1 MSDLDELKDRY
12 HRSVEALI
20 HGDPEPQRELWSRR
34 DDVTLA
40 NPYGPPVKGWDRV
53 CEAAAR
59 AASRL
64 RDGEGLTFDRISS
77 YDTADLAYEVGIQ
90 RFRAKLDGGDDMSP
104 VALRVTTVYRRED
117 SGWKIV
123 HRHADTIPEERS
135 PAGEQPSGAT
145 GGEPAS

>member
-1 MSDLDELKDRY
+1 MSDLDELKDLY

-20 HGDPEPQRELWSRR
+20 QGDPEPQRELWSRR

-40 NPYGPPVKGWDRV
+40 NPYGPPVKGWSHV
-53 CEAAAR
+53 CEVATR

-64 RDGEGLTFDRISS
+64 REGEGLTFDRISS

-90 RFRAKLDGGDDMSP
+90 RFRARLDGGDDMSP
-104 VALRVTTVYRRED
+104 VALRVTTVYRREG

-123 HRHADTIPEERS
+123 HRHADPIPEERS
-135 PAGEQPSGAT
+135 AEGEQSSGAP
-145 GGEPAS
+145 GGGPAS

>member
-20 HGDPEPQRELWSRR
+20 QGDPEPQRDLWSRR

-53 CEAAAR
+53 CQVAAV

-64 RDGEGLTFDRISS
+64 RAGEGLTFDRVSS
-77 YDTADLAYEVGIQ
+77 CETADLAYEVGIQ
-90 RFRAKLDGGDDMSP
+90 RFRAKLDGAEDSAP
-104 VALRVTTVYRRED
+104 VALRVTTIFRRED
-117 SGWKIV
+117 DGWRIV
-123 HRHADTIPEERS
+123 HRHADTIPEE
-135 PAGEQPSGAT
+135 QPPESVVPSSGAR
-145 GGEPAS
+145 GPIP